1 MFPGKVWVDRSGDD
15 RRSGSTGWDNEWEEK
30 RKRKEYMNRVLRFL
44 AVMIGLAGMASGLGL
59 TWTNQVAAN
68 ASNWVGVA
76 YGNNVFVAVSVTGNL
91 GQVMT
96 SPDGVTWTARTAA
109 TYAYWRSVAFGN
121 GVFVAVSTNG
131 VAMTSSDGITWALQ
145 TLVNGA
151 QWRSVAFGG
160 GLFVAVS
167 SNGTERVI
175 TSPDGITWTSQITPV
190 PAVGWR
196 SVTYGNGRYVAV
208 GTGGVMTSPDGFVW
222 TSYTSVDSDN
232 ADWRSV
238 AFGNGRFVA
247 VNLDGWHN
255 IAISSVN
262 GLNWTTIAT
271 PAASD
276 SWLGVTYGDGKFVA
290 ISYGPTNGVMTSP
303 DGLTWTGN
311 NAADGNTWSAVTYA
325 NGLFVAVGDG
335 LVKTSGTF
343 VASGPATAP
352 LPLSLPLQISSL
364 GPINLTVVPNQSLLG
379 TGTVTVVANESG
391 TWTATTSTGWLSLT
405 QSAGGFPG
413 VVAATANAAGLAA
426 GSYTGSISVSGVGG
440 GGTQTISIPVSLTV
454 SALALVTANP
464 TSISMASGYPAGS
477 ATGYTIQT
485 GAAGVAFTV
494 ATSASSAGWLRI
506 SPASGIAPTPITVT
520 LDPSQATPGSYADS
534 IVISSPGVASVTVP
548 VKMSVSGLFATL
560 PQQVNATGVAG
571 PDHTVAPNEIVSLY
585 LTDFSCATA
594 PVVSINGTAVSWSS
608 YAAGQINYVVPER
621 MTSPAAL
628 TVACNGNAAWSFN
641 GLTTAAV
648 VPGIFTLTGTGK
660 GQAAIIN
667 ADGTVNG
674 STNPATRGSWLS
686 VYGTGF
692 GLFNAAGTNGLR
704 TVAGTVTA
712 SIGGTDATVIYAGN
726 TPGATEGLQQF
737 NLQIPAGVTAGT
749 AVPIVLTVN
758 GTSTQTTATVALK

>member
-1 MFPGKVWVDRSGDD
+1 
-15 RRSGSTGWDNEWEEK
+15 
-30 RKRKEYMNRVLRFL
+30 MNRVLRFL

-68 ASNWVGVA
+68 ASGWVGVA
-76 YGNNVFVAVSVTGNL
+76 YGNNVFVAVAVNGAL

-109 TYAYWRSVAFGN
+109 VSAPWRSVAFGN
-121 GVFVAVSTNG
+121 GVFVAVSTTG
-131 VAMTSSDGITWALQ
+131 GAMTSSDGRNWIYQAAWPGT
-145 TLVNGA
+145 GF
-151 QWRSVAFGG
+151 QWRSVVYGG
-160 GLFVAVS
+160 GLFVAVG

-175 TSPDGITWTSQITPV
+175 TSPDGITWTSHITPV
-190 PAVGWR
+190 PAHWWR
-196 SVTYGNGRYVAV
+196 SVTYGNGLYVAV
-208 GTGGVMTSPDGFVW
+208 GDGAVITSPDGSTW
-222 TSYTSVDSDN
+222 TLQTSGDIPN
-232 ADWRSV
+232 ASWMSV

-247 VNLDGWHN
+247 VNSDPWGTPQL
-255 IAISSVN
+255 IISSTDGV
-262 GLNWTTIAT
+262 NWTTSNAPDHNANPGW
-271 PAASD
+271 PAD
-276 SWLGVTYGDGKFVA
+276 TWLGVTYGSGKFVA
-290 ISYGPTNGVMTSP
+290 VAGGPTNGVMTSA
-303 DGLTWTGN
+303 DGLTWTGD
-311 NAADGNTWSAVTYA
+311 NASDGNHWYSVTYA
-325 NGLFVAVGDG
+325 NGLFVAVAGEG

-352 LPLSLPLQISSL
+352 LPLPLPLQISSL
-364 GPINLTVVPNQSLLG
+364 GPIYLTGVPNQSLLG

-391 TWTATTSTGWLSLT
+391 TWTATTSTAWLSLT

>member
-1 MFPGKVWVDRSGDD
+1 
-15 RRSGSTGWDNEWEEK
+15 
-30 RKRKEYMNRVLRFL
+30 MNRVLRFL

-352 LPLSLPLQISSL
+352 LPLPLPLQISSL